1 MLDPPKGVV
10 TTFSLVLYGTS
21 KAEGGSQVL
30 RGNIKIELND
40 NIESRTRIIMVSL
53 LTCCKSKVSLIIAPL
68 SSCHLRFVQIMVLC
82 SWFMFVCLSKTQF
95 VGVPGRWNWII
106 DEKRIFEVGWV
117 SNAERWLG
125 WSPEA
130 LWQIQ
135 QCSSSLFTSP
145 S

>member
-117 SNAERWLG
+117 SNSERWLG

-130 LWQIQ
+130 LWQSQ

>member
-10 TTFSLVLYGTS
+10 TTFSFVLYGTS

-130 LWQIQ
+130 LWQSQ